1 MKLSE
6 IAEYIVD
13 NYPESNIAYNND
25 VIKGCREEWY
35 EESLI
40 DPLLDFTCTKNWVY
54 ADVEIQNLHMR
65 R

>member
-25 VIKGCREEWY
+25 VIKGYREE
-35 EESLI
+35 
-40 DPLLDFTCTKNWVY
+40 
-54 ADVEIQNLHMR
+54 
-65 R
+65 

>member
-6 IAEYIVD
+6 IAEYVVND
-13 NYPESNIAYNND
+13 YPGFCMSQNCR

-40 DPLLDFTCTKNWVY
+40 KPLLDFYIHEKNGVMW
-54 ADVEIQNLHMR
+54 MR
-65 R
+65 ITGRYI

>member
-6 IAEYIVD
+6 IAEYIAD

-35 EESLI
+35 EESCI
-40 DPLLDFTCTKNWVY
+40 DPLLDFYMHEELGLMT
-54 ADVEIQNLHMR
+54 
-65 R
+65 